1 MYLLETNILSDL
13 VKRQPNRN
21 VMRKSGAVPGA
32 SLYTASVCVMEL
44 RYGALRRGDGGLL
57 WAKIQE
63 YIISR
68 ASVLGFS
75 LKEAVMAGDI
85 LNAWYDKGLPI
96 GVEDLLIGSIALSNG
111 LAVVSA
117 NTKHLSRIPNLQ
129 LENWLL

>member
-1 MYLLETNILSDL
+1 
-13 VKRQPNRN
+13 
-21 VMRKSGAVPGA
+21 MRKSGAVPGA

-85 LNAWYDKGLPI
+85 LNALYGKGLAI
-96 GVEDLLIGSIALSNG
+96 GVKDLLIGSIALSNG

-117 NTKHLSRIPNLQ
+117 NTKHLSRIPNFQ